1 MSAMSVNLQPIAKQ
15 QSIRDR
21 VKGALRAAIIA
32 GEMTPGTVYSA
43 PSLAAEFGISAT
55 PVREAMLDLVKEGM
69 VEMVPNKG
77 FRVTEVDEVDL
88 DEITAVRQLIE
99 PPVVR
104 DVVRIIP
111 DADLPDLREM
121 AEAIVMAGDE
131 HDLVEYLEA
140 DNRFHLA
147 LLEYSGNA
155 RLVRL
160 VDDLRGQARLVG
172 LAGLAD
178 RGELHDSAA
187 QHIAIV
193 DAIAARDADLVYRL
207 MVEHLSQTRG
217 LWAGR

>member
-1 MSAMSVNLQPIAKQ
+1 MSVNLQPISKS

-21 VKGALRAAIIA
+21 VKAALRAAIIS
-32 GEMTPGTVYSA
+32 GEMKPGAVYSA

-111 DADLPDLREM
+111 DEDLPDLREM
-121 AEAIVMAGDE
+121 AEAIVVAGDE

-147 LLEYSGNA
+147 LLQYSGNA

-193 DAIAARDADLVYRL
+193 DAIAARDADLVYRI
-207 MVEHLSQTRG
+207 MVDHISQTRG